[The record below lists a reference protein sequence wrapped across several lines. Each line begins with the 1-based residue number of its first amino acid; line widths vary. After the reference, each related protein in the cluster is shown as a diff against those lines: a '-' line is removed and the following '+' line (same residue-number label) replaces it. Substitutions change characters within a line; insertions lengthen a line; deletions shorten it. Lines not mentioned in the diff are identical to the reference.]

1 MPITELVR
9 RNHEPRERLTRAKTL
24 VGLVGCCVLFA
35 MQSIVRTQTLV
46 RLNPDRDAHV
56 EEANPTSNYG
66 SISPLKLTKEGNAAW
81 IRTYFGFDVTKL
93 ASLGAPDSAVLRL
106 YQSGASG
113 AGCLAASAHNVTNT
127 WSEGAITWQSQ
138 PAFDSNAVDYRCVGD
153 SFYKGWRVFDV
164 TSIARTW
171 WSGANHGLM
180 LRTGWEIRSGAS
192 RLALIRSR
200 EDAVVTERPLL
211 ELRWGITS
219 FGTAC
224 ASSENLS
231 GRPVLV
237 VDSDDALIGK
247 PLDLH
252 AHDAARAS
260 MRATL
265 LLAGFSKT
273 SWGALPLPLNLAFL
287 QLPSCNVHVAG
298 DDVLGTLSLST
309 KDAKWTLPL
318 PNDAR
323 LRAIPLYFQ
332 VVARGFE
339 MSQALEVRVR

>member
-1 MPITELVR
+1 MRILELVR
-9 RNHEPRERLTRAKTL
+9 RNHEAPRRPTRARTL
-24 VGLVGCCVLFA
+24 AVLLACCLSFA
-35 MQSIVRTQTLV
+35 TQGVVRTQTLV
-46 RLNPDRDAHV
+46 RLSPVRDTHV

-66 SISPLKLTKEGNAAW
+66 STSPLKLTKEGNSAW

-113 AGCLAASAHNVTNT
+113 AGCLAASAHNVTGA
-127 WSEGAITWQSQ
+127 WSESTLTWQSQ
-138 PAFDSNAVDYRCVGD
+138 PSFDSNAVDYRCVGD

-171 WSGANHGLM
+171 WSGANHGMM

-200 EDAVVTERPLL
+200 EDAVALERPLL
-211 ELRWGITS
+211 ELRWGIAS

-224 ASSENLS
+224 ASSEMLS

-252 AHDAARAS
+252 AYDAARAS

-273 SWGALPLPLNLAFL
+273 NWGALPLPLNLAFL
-287 QLPSCNVHVAG
+287 QLPSCNVYVSG
-298 DDVLGTLSLST
+298 DDVLGTLSYST

-332 VVARGFE
+332 VVAQGFE
-339 MSQALEVRVR
+339 MSQALEARVR